1 MKNKLKLKTGK
12 AFKWNTVYT
21 LLENVITF
29 GVSIILARLI
39 DPNQFGIIAVVLALS
54 SFVNSFVDGGFG
66 SAIVQ
71 SKQLKESD
79 LSTIYTLN
87 LIVAFFFSMI
97 LFSSSGLIGDFFQ
110 NKNIGEVSKAI
121 TLIFLFQAFIVVPKN
136 FLIRN
141 VDFKPIAI
149 IELIAIIISDISS
162 VTLAIYGF
170 EFWALALRIIIRF
183 LIAAI
188 FYNLHSNLNLKL
200 ELKVEIIKK
209 YWNYS
214 ISVLATSIFVNI
226 KTKLD
231 VFIVGKLLS
240 TENLGLYSR
249 GKQYASL
256 PQRVLYMVFNKPL
269 FSTFSKIDDVNFLEH
284 YNKWYKILSFI
295 TLFIFFGV
303 FLISDE
309 LIYFLLGE
317 RWKGAIIFLKIFS
330 LWGIFKTLILFNFD
344 ICNTKGKP
352 RFNFINSL
360 FEFFIFIAMLVTV
373 YIISEINNLAIYV
386 SLSAVLSTFSSFVFQ
401 NYQLSKVLKENFTTN
416 MTKNIK
422 EVLITSFS
430 FLTVLILS
438 SFLAIDSQLIVIALK
453 LSLFTGFCLLL
464 AVIFRTEFSQ
474 LIFKKIN

>member
-1 MKNKLKLKTGK
+1 MKNKFKSKTGK

-29 GVSIILARLI
+29 GVGVILARLI

-87 LIVAFFFSMI
+87 LIVAVFFSII
-97 LFSSSGLIGDFFQ
+97 LFSLSGFIGDFFK
-110 NKNIGEVSKAI
+110 NKNIGDVSKAI

-136 FLIRN
+136 FLVRN

-149 IELIAIIISDISS
+149 IELIAIIISGISS
-162 VTLAIYGF
+162 VTFAIYGF
-170 EFWALALRIIIRF
+170 EYWALALRIIIRF
-183 LIAAI
+183 LIAAV
-188 FYNLHSNLNLKL
+188 FYNLNSNLNLKL
-200 ELKVEIIKK
+200 ELKIEIIKK

-226 KTKLD
+226 KTKID
-231 VFIVGKLLS
+231 VFIVGKLLT

-269 FSTFSKIDDVNFLEH
+269 FTTFSKIDEVIFIEH

-295 TLFIFFGV
+295 TFFTFFSV
-303 FLISDE
+303 FLVSDE
-309 LIYFLLGE
+309 FICLLLGE

-330 LWGIFKTLILFNFD
+330 FWGIFKSLILFNFD
-344 ICNTKGKP
+344 IFNTKGKP
-352 RFNFINSL
+352 KFNFINSL
-360 FEFFIFIAMLVTV
+360 FEFFIFMVMLVAV
-373 YIISEINNLAIYV
+373 YLISGTNNLGIYV

-401 NYQLSKVLKENFTTN
+401 NYQLTKVLKENFIIN
-416 MTKNIK
+416 ITKNIK
-422 EVLITSFS
+422 EVLIISFS
-430 FLTVLILS
+430 FFSVLILS
-438 SFLAIDSQLIVIALK
+438 RFFVIDSQLIVLTVK
-453 LSLFTGFCLLL
+453 FSLFTSICLLL
-464 AVIFRTEFSQ
+464 AFLLKTELFQ
-474 LIFKKIN
+474 LILKK